1 MKVAALSGGVGGAKL
16 AFGLDRIVG
25 SEDLTLIA
33 NTGDDFRH
41 FGLHV
46 APDIDTLVYTLGAL
60 SDPVRGWGLADE
72 SWSFMAALGGLG
84 GETWFNLGDRDLA
97 MHVLRSSRLAA
108 GETLSAITDDI
119 RRRLGVAAR
128 ILPMS
133 DQPVPTVVETAEF
146 GDLMFQRY
154 FVERQAQPTVTGF
167 RFEGAAAARPAP
179 GLTEALAAAE
189 RIVVCPSNPFI
200 SIDPILAVPGVRQA
214 LVDAAAPVVAISP
227 IVGGEAIKGPTAK
240 MFRELGVRPSPA
252 AVAARYRDFLD
263 VLILDERDA
272 DEAGAVEA
280 LGVATEIAQTV
291 MTTAEDKIALARA
304 ALGAATA
311 APGA

>member
-1 MKVAALSGGVGGAKL
+1 MRVAALSGGVGGAKL

-25 SEDLTLIA
+25 GEDLTLIA

-46 APDIDTLVYTLGAL
+46 SPDIDTLVYTLGAL
-60 SDPVRGWGLADE
+60 SDPVRGWGLAGE
-72 SWSFMAALGGLG
+72 SWNFMAALGRLG
-84 GETWFNLGDRDLA
+84 GDVWFNLGDRDLA
-97 MHVLRSSRLAA
+97 MHVLRTARLAG
-108 GETLSAITDDI
+108 GETLTAITDDI

-133 DQPVPTVVETAEF
+133 DRPVPTVVETAEH

-154 FVERQAQPTVTGF
+154 FVELQAAPTVTGF
-167 RFEGAAAARPAP
+167 RFEGAASATPAS
-179 GLTEALAAAE
+179 GVLQALATAE

-240 MFRELGVRPSPA
+240 MFRELGEVPSPA

-272 DEAGAVEA
+272 AAAGDVEA

-291 MTTAEDKIALARA
+291 MTTAEDRIALARA
-304 ALGAATA
+304 ALETR
-311 APGA
+311 

>member
-16 AFGLDRIVG
+16 AFGLDRVVG

-60 SDPVRGWGLADE
+60 SDPVRGWGLEGE
-72 SWSFMAALGGLG
+72 SWNFMAALDRLG

-97 MHVLRSSRLAA
+97 MHVLRTARLAG
-108 GETLSAITDDI
+108 GETLTAITDDI
-119 RRRLGVAAR
+119 RRKLGVAAR

-133 DQPVPTVVETAEF
+133 DRPVPTVVATAEH

-154 FVERQAQPTVTGF
+154 FVELQAGPTVTGF
-167 RFEGAAAARPAP
+167 RFEGAASAAPAP
-179 GLTEALAAAE
+179 GLLQALATAD

-240 MFRELGVRPSPA
+240 MFRELGEAPSPA

-263 VLILDERDA
+263 VMILDERDA
-272 DEAGAVEA
+272 DTAGAVEA
-280 LGVATEIAQTV
+280 LGVATAVAQTV
-291 MTTAEDKIALARA
+291 MTTAEDRIALARA
-304 ALGAATA
+304 ALGPIAALPA
-311 APGA
+311 